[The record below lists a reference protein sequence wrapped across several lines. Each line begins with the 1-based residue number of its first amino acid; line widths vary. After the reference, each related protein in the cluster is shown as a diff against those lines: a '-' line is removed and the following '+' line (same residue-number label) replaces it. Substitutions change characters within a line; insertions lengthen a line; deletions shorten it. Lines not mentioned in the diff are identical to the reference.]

1 MKLYE
6 TTDYFD
12 TDYKHTRLGF
22 EFEGMFI
29 TNPILSICA
38 RFEVD
43 PIKEYGLTQSEVDRL
58 MQFNEEEIKKQMKAY
73 RTII

>member
-12 TDYKHTRLGF
+12 TDNKHTRLGF

-29 TNPILSICA
+29 TNPMLSICA
-38 RFEVD
+38 RFEVN

-58 MQFNEEEIKKQMKAY
+58 VKFNQLGEINE
-73 RTII
+73 RHTR